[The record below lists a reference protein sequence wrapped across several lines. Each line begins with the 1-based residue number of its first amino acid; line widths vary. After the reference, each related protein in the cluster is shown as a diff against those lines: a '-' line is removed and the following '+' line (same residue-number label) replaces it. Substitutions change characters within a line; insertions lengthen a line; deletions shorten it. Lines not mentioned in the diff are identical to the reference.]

1 MEGEKLE
8 RRERDFENG
17 RGRHEGERKIKYAS
31 GCAGALQLSP
41 TTKIFVLENLAFYLK
56 G

>member
-17 RGRHEGERKIKYAS
+17 RGRHEGERK
-31 GCAGALQLSP
+31 
-41 TTKIFVLENLAFYLK
+41 
-56 G
+56 